1 MKNIILLSLLS
12 IVLLSCNKDENK
24 EFNGNIVGM
33 SYTNQDD
40 QIYLTTFSF
49 ISDKEVKITA
59 KTFNGKDLKG
69 SSVYVYS
76 KEVLSNNSIKI
87 TIPGVYGY
95 SSHYFTGIIA
105 ATGKEMVY
113 TGSFNPLYIIIGKGF
128 SSKSLTKLNG
138 GTVFYAN

>member
-12 IVLLSCNKDENK
+12 IILLSCNKDENK

-33 SYTNQDD
+33 SYTNQDN
-40 QIYLTTFSF
+40 QINLTTFSF

-69 SSVYVYS
+69 SSVYIYS

-87 TIPGVYGY
+87 TIPSVYGY

-113 TGSFNPLYIIIGKGF
+113 TGSFNPLYIIINKGF
-128 SSKSLTKLNG
+128 SSESLTEINE
-138 GTVFYAN
+138 GTVFYSN

>member
-40 QIYLTTFSF
+40 QINLTTFSF

-59 KTFNGKDLKG
+59 KYYGKDLKG

-113 TGSFNPLYIIIGKGF
+113 TGSFNPLYIIINKGV
-128 SSKSLTKLNG
+128 SSESVTEINE
-138 GTVFYAN
+138 GTVFYAD